1 MPIPATYRIRPMRPA
16 DVAAV
21 IAIEEQVK
29 PNPWTASGYQHELAG
44 NELAHY
50 VVLCHDEAV
59 VGYGGYWLVADEAQ
73 ISIIATHPRW
83 RGQGL
88 GERLL
93 LHMLA
98 QAASLGAT
106 LVTLEVR
113 RSNGAAL
120 GLYHKVGFVVV
131 GERRGYYKDTQEDAL
146 QEDALL
152 MNLEPLSAAAVQG
165 QLAAWQAARPGT
177 TVIRAA

>member
-1 MPIPATYRIRPMRPA
+1 
-16 DVAAV
+16 
-21 IAIEEQVK
+21 
-29 PNPWTASGYQHELAG
+29 
-44 NELAHY
+44 
-50 VVLCHDEAV
+50 
-59 VGYGGYWLVADEAQ
+59 
-73 ISIIATHPRW
+73 IATHPRW
-83 RGQGL
+83 RGRGL

-152 MNLEPLSAAAVQG
+152 MNLEPLQAAAVQG